1 MQILN
6 IDLAAEYL
14 LMAALLLA
22 IKSRMLLPRPKQEE
36 EPEADETDPRQE
48 LIRKLLEYEQMKLA
62 ALNLNALPTVN
73 RDYLW
78 VNAALNDT
86 ALVLPEVT
94 ISDISRAW
102 HSVLL
107 QTLAA
112 PKPEHHLKRQELSV
126 REHMSNI
133 LRRLTDT
140 PETAFSQLFTPG
152 QGIAHV
158 IVNFIAVLEL
168 TKEGLIGFTTKNS
181 ILHVHLIS
189 N

>member
-1 MQILN
+1 
-6 IDLAAEYL
+6 
-14 LMAALLLA
+14 
-22 IKSRMLLPRPKQEE
+22 
-36 EPEADETDPRQE
+36 
-48 LIRKLLEYEQMKLA
+48 MKIA

-78 VNAALNDT
+78 VNVKLND
-86 ALVLPEVT
+86 ADLIMPEVS

-102 HSVLL
+102 HNILL
-107 QTLAA
+107 QTIAL
-112 PKPEHHLKRQELSV
+112 PKHEHHLKRQELSV

-133 LRRLTDT
+133 LRQLTDT
-140 PETAFSQLFTPG
+140 PETPFSQLFIPG

-168 TKEGLIGFTTKNS
+168 TKEGIIGFMTKNS
-181 ILHVHLIS
+181 ILHVHLII